1 MRIARVLAVTTLVLG
16 GSAAC
21 NDHNPKV
28 VFTTDAGID
37 GKTEAGAPQDTG
49 TGHDTAAVPDAPI
62 ALDVGAQGADAPL
75 ATEVAP
81 EVNRG
86 IDTPSALDVSL
97 DANVTIDGATS
108 VDGSGPAVDGAG
120 GSAVD
125 VGIDSSVTIDGGKAG
140 G

>member
-16 GSAAC
+16 GFAAC

-37 GKTEAGAPQDTG
+37 GKTEAGALQDTVAG
-49 TGHDTAAVPDAPI
+49 RDLGADPDGPTVAEV
-62 ALDVGAQGADAPL
+62 AAQGADAPL
-75 ATEVAP
+75 AAEVAP
-81 EVNRG
+81 DGNRG
-86 IDTPSALDVSL
+86 IDASSALDVSV

-108 VDGSGPAVDGAG
+108 VDGSGPAVDGVG
-120 GSAVD
+120 GSAID
-125 VGIDSSVTIDGGKAG
+125 VGIDSSATIDGGKAG